1 MKAMEITKVDFENFV
16 SVATSAH
23 VEVYEKV
30 EPRFYDTYNE
40 CKTCILGDAGVA
52 FVEGECPA
60 EPKARQF
67 YLDVQYDV
75 KRWVAL
81 HAFLAVFR
89 QLDLVLTPTGF
100 GVVSTQQMAPASKQR
115 VDALIGHLRDSVLIA
130 CGQLL
135 TALCRVKGWGTTTQA
150 QEHIDTLFFDFRM
163 LQKMQGPA
171 VSHLEWQAAQ
181 RLICEA
187 DEALRLKLSNQYMD
201 ALLDHVR
208 CGTVTADDNPV
219 IFQCRHIIN
228 LWIAGNQEAVKL
240 KMRRLLNML
249 DSDLEKYSIYAE
261 HGYPVNH
268 HENFKN
274 TQDAPAYIFG

>member
-1 MKAMEITKVDFENFV
+1 MTMEITKSDFEAIL

-30 EPRFYDTYNE
+30 EPHFMASYDE
-40 CKTCILGDAGVA
+40 CKADVLGDVGTSAA
-52 FVEGECPA
+52 EGENNEKLTVA
-60 EPKARQF
+60 
-67 YLDVQYDV
+67 V
-75 KRWVAL
+75 KQWVAI

-100 GVVSTQQMAPASKQR
+100 GVVSSNQMAPASKQR
-115 VDALIGHLRDSVLIA
+115 VDALIGHLRDSILIA
-130 CGQLL
+130 HGQLL
-135 TALCRVKGWGTTTQA
+135 TELCKVSEWGTTTQA
-150 QEHIDTLFFDFRM
+150 LENIDNLFYDFRM

-171 VSHLEWQAAQ
+171 ASHLEWQAAQ
-181 RLICEA
+181 RLIGEA
-187 DEALRLKLSNQYMD
+187 DEQLRLKLSNQYMD
-201 ALLDHVR
+201 TLLEHVR
-208 CGTVTADDNPV
+208 CGTVTVDDNPV

-228 LWIAGNQEAVKL
+228 LWIAGDQEAVKL

>member
-1 MKAMEITKVDFENFV
+1 MEITKQEFENIV
-16 SVATSAH
+16 SVATSSH

-30 EPRFYDTYNE
+30 EPHFAAAYDE
-40 CKTCILGDAGVA
+40 CKAAVLGDVGTAA
-52 FVEGECPA
+52 AEGTAHPGLTTA
-60 EPKARQF
+60 
-67 YLDVQYDV
+67 V
-75 KRWVAL
+75 KEWVAL

-130 CGQLL
+130 HGRLL
-135 TALCRVKGWGTTTQA
+135 SELCKVDTWGTTYQA
-150 QEHIDTLFFDFRM
+150 KENIDTLFFDFRL
-163 LQKMQGPA
+163 LQQMQGPA

-181 RLICEA
+181 RLIGEA
-187 DEALRLKLSNQYMD
+187 HEALRLKLSNQYMD
-201 ALLDHVR
+201 ALLEHVR
-208 CGTVTADDNPV
+208 CGNATADDHPV
-219 IFQCRHIIN
+219 IFQCRQIIN
-228 LWIAGNQEAVKL
+228 LWIAGDQEAVRL

-249 DSDLEKYSIYAE
+249 DADLEKYTIYAE

-268 HENFKN
+268 HETFQN

>member
-1 MKAMEITKVDFENFV
+1 MKAMEITKSEFERIL

-30 EPRFYDTYNE
+30 EPHFTAAYDE
-40 CKTCILGDAGVA
+40 CKAGVLGDVGTSAA
-52 FVEGECPA
+52 EGEQHEKLTVA
-60 EPKARQF
+60 
-67 YLDVQYDV
+67 V
-75 KRWVAL
+75 KQWVAI

-115 VDALIGHLRDSVLIA
+115 VDALMGHLRDSALRA
-130 CGQLL
+130 HGELL
-135 TALCRVKGWGTTTQA
+135 FRLRHVDGWGATDQA
-150 QEHIDTLFFDFRM
+150 KENIDTVFYDFRM

-171 VSHLEWQAAQ
+171 VSHLDWQAAQ
-181 RLICEA
+181 RLISEA

-208 CGTVTADDNPV
+208 CGTETVDDKPV
-219 IFQCRHIIN
+219 IFHCRHIIN
-228 LWIAGNQEAVKL
+228 LWIADDKDAVRL

-249 DSDLEKYSIYAE
+249 DADLEKYSIYAE
-261 HGYPVNH
+261 YGYPVNH
-268 HENFKN
+268 HENFRN
-274 TQDAPAYIFG
+274 TKDAPAYVFG

>member
-1 MKAMEITKVDFENFV
+1 MEITKQEFEAIL
-16 SVATSAH
+16 SVATSSH

-30 EPRFYDTYNE
+30 EPHFTASYDE
-40 CKTCILGDAGVA
+40 CKADVLGDVGTSAA
-52 FVEGECPA
+52 EGENKEKLTVA
-60 EPKARQF
+60 
-67 YLDVQYDV
+67 V
-75 KRWVAL
+75 KQWVAI

-100 GVVSTQQMAPASKQR
+100 GVVSSNQMAPASKQR
-115 VDALIGHLRDSVLIA
+115 VDALIGHLRDSALRA
-130 CGQLL
+130 HGELL
-135 TALCRVKGWGTTTQA
+135 FHLCHVDGWGATGQA
-150 QEHIDTLFFDFRM
+150 KENIDTLFYDFRM

-181 RLICEA
+181 RLIGEA
-187 DEALRLKLSNQYMD
+187 DEHLRLKLSNQYMD

-208 CGTVTADDNPV
+208 CGTVTVDDKPV
-219 IFQCRHIIN
+219 IFLCKHIIN
-228 LWIAGNQEAVKL
+228 LWIAGDQEAVKL

-268 HENFKN
+268 HETFKN
-274 TQDAPAYIFG
+274 TPDAPAYIFG